1 MLTKPKIYT
10 QNSKRQSHGFFWQA
24 PEEPWLGLRRTAK
37 ALPTKEIYLGLHIG
51 ESRSRLVSVGRY
63 ALDSG
68 FVSLPLGLAFVS
80 NAKGNSG
87 IAKKI

>member
-63 ALDSG
+63 AL
-68 FVSLPLGLAFVS
+68 LGVGRAQDLFTLEPIG
-80 NAKGNSG
+80 KLFT
-87 IAKKI
+87 